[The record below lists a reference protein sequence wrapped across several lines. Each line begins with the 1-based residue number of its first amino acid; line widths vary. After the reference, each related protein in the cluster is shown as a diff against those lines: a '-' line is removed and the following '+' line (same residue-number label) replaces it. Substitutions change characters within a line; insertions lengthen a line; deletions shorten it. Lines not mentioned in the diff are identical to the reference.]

1 VPGTGIDLI
10 VRSAASI
17 GILGWR
23 SLEVTT
29 TLKEGLL
36 DAAPAFRATRTKA
49 AITSKARRIP
59 RIVNGLLNV
68 IALKRGLTADP
79 S

>member
-1 VPGTGIDLI
+1 
-10 VRSAASI
+10 
-17 GILGWR
+17 
-23 SLEVTT
+23 LEVTT